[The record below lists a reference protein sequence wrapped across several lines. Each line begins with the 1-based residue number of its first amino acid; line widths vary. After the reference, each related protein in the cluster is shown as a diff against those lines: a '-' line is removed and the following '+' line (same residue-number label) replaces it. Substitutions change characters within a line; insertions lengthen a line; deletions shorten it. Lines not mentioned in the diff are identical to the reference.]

1 MKYILI
7 FLVAISIFGGYQD
20 LTKKKNPIFK
30 NDLNYK
36 NYLHYLEKNGL
47 N

>member
-7 FLVAISIFGGYQD
+7 FLITISIFGAYKD
-20 LTKKKNPIFK
+20 FTKKDNPIFK
-30 NDLNYK
+30 NDASYN

>member
-7 FLVAISIFGGYQD
+7 FLVAMSIFGGYQD
-20 LTKKKNPIFK
+20 LTKKQNPIFK
-30 NDLNYK
+30 NDANYK
-36 NYLHYLEKNGL
+36 AYLHYLEKNGL